1 MQTLSFYSCL
11 TQSFGLI
18 SLSEFPF
25 LVVFSHQFMSNSL
38 WPHGLKHARLPCP
51 PLFPRVCS
59 NLCSLSQWC
68 HPTISSSSALFSCCL
83 QSFPASGSFPT
94 SWLFASGGQSFEAST
109 STSMASYSHIGVIS
123 AITVLLAWCFSKSH
137 PLCDS
142 CLG

>member
-1 MQTLSFYSCL
+1 MYTLSFYSCL

-51 PLFPRVCS
+51 PVFPRVCS

-94 SWLFASGGQSFEAST
+94 SWLFTSGGQFWSFYFYLYGILLPYWGDFS
-109 STSMASYSHIGVIS
+109 SYCPVG
-123 AITVLLAWCFSKSH
+123 LMFL
-137 PLCDS
+137 
-142 CLG
+142 